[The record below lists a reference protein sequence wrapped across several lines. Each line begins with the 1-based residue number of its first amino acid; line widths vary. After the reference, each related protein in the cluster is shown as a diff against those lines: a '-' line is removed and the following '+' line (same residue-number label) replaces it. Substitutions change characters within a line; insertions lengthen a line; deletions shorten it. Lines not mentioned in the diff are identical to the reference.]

1 MNLQQALQGKTVFFI
16 THRLSTV
23 RHADRIVLMHQ
34 GKLAEQG
41 THEELMAMGG
51 RYALYTLTMRHI
63 VFSTQAS

>member
-1 MNLQQALQGKTVFFI
+1 MFFI

-51 RYALYTLTMRHI
+51 RYVALYAH
-63 VFSTQAS
+63 QGDA

>member
-1 MNLQQALQGKTVFFI
+1 MNLQRELQGKTVFFI

-41 THEELMAMGG
+41 THEQLMAKGG
-51 RYALYTLTMRHI
+51 RYAALYAH
-63 VFSTQAS
+63 QGDA